1 MAWENDDEDF
11 DPSDFEAGEPD
22 EEALAD
28 IRRED
33 ERIQKMPLM
42 ILAHQIF
49 DITDALLETLPDDD
63 MSEHYKSIMLE
74 DALTL
79 APKIAGAEGADLYT
93 LRMEN
98 AVIIKVAAR
107 NLLTQTAGLKMMGLS
122 DDRYLNVLRDELDL
136 FRLHFIEWVK
146 SFDKTKDI
154 QDNWGLFYD

>member
-1 MAWENDDEDF
+1 MAWEDDDEDF
-11 DPSDFEAGEPD
+11 DPSNFEEGEPD

-28 IRRED
+28 IRKED
-33 ERIQKMPLM
+33 ERIKKMPLM
-42 ILAHQIF
+42 IHAIHILE
-49 DITDALLETLPDDD
+49 ITEALMETLPNDN
-63 MSEHYKSIMLE
+63 MSEHYKRIMME

-98 AVIIKVAAR
+98 AVIVKVAAR
-107 NLLTQTAGLKMMGLS
+107 NLLAQTCGLQMMGLS
-122 DDRYLNVLRDELDL
+122 EDRYLNVLRDELDE
-136 FRLHFIEWVK
+136 FRLHFIDWVK

>member
-1 MAWENDDEDF
+1 MAWEDDDEDF

-22 EEALAD
+22 EEALED
-28 IRRED
+28 IRKED
-33 ERIQKMPLM
+33 ERIRKMPLM
-42 ILAHQIF
+42 IVAHQILE
-49 DITDALLETLPDDD
+49 ITEALMETLPTDN
-63 MSEHYKSIMLE
+63 MSEHYKRIMME

-79 APKIAGAEGADLYT
+79 APKIASAEGADLYT

-98 AVIIKVAAR
+98 AVIVKVAAR
-107 NLLTQTAGLKMMGLS
+107 NLLTQTCGLQMMGLS

-136 FRLHFIEWVK
+136 FRLHFIDWVK

>member
-79 APKIAGAEGADLYT
+79 APKIASAEGADLYT